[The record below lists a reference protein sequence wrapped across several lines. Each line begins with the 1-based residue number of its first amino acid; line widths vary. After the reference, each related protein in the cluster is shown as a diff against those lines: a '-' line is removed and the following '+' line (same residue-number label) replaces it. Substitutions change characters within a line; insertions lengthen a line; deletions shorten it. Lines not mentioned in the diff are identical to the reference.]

1 MSIDAK
7 EEAITLGGGCFW
19 CIEAVFNRMIGVK
32 SAISGYMGG
41 HVPNPTYRDVCT
53 GATGHV
59 EAVRVAFN
67 PEEVTLR
74 EILEVFFIVHDPTT
88 LNRQGADIGTQYRSG
103 IYYENDAQKQT
114 AKMMIQE
121 LKITNLWDAP
131 IVTELVAASKFYK
144 AEDYHQDYYQ
154 LNGREP
160 YCRAVITPKMEKFR
174 KLFKEKVKE

>member
-7 EEAITLGGGCFW
+7 VEVITLGGGCFW

-32 SAISGYMGG
+32 SAISGYTGG
-41 HVPNPTYRDVCT
+41 HIPNPTYRDVCT

-59 EAVRVAFN
+59 EAVRVVFN

-88 LNRQGADIGTQYRSG
+88 LNRQGGDIGTQYRSG

-131 IVTELVAASKFYK
+131 IVTELVAASKFYE

-154 LNGREP
+154 LNGGQP
-160 YCRAVITPKMEKFR
+160 YCRAVISPKMEKFR